1 MRIFRTLG
9 SILKRGKSI
18 CVAEAF
24 YTLTLPLIKI
34 SILLFYRGIFLGR
47 RFEIMT
53 YIIGAFVLA
62 WFAAGF
68 FLGMFGCHPIRAN
81 WDVNLDPITN
91 CVNQRAEYIGTS
103 IPNILADFA
112 ILCLPV
118 YPVWHLQMSRRSKS
132 AVFGMFLLGGL

>member
-1 MRIFRTLG
+1 
-9 SILKRGKSI
+9 
-18 CVAEAF
+18 
-24 YTLTLPLIKI
+24 
-34 SILLFYRGIFLGR
+34 
-47 RFEIMT
+47 MT
-53 YIIGAFVLA
+53 YIVGAFVLA

-103 IPNILADFA
+103 IPNILADVAF
-112 ILCLPV
+112 LCLPV